1 MSNSAYKLKEAD
13 AETWSRYVSRLK
25 ESDEFVPA
33 AYIYN
38 AENLPRRLDL
48 HGFAVH
54 EAWHKLREFVE
65 QHYEAES
72 FDIVIITG
80 RSGQIAH
87 EFREWC
93 KRIPQIRFYDPIET
107 RQGKVGSY
115 RLYLKQKRH

>member
-13 AETWSRYVSRLK
+13 AETWNRYVSKLK
-25 ESDEFVPA
+25 ESEEFVPA

-38 AENLPRRLDL
+38 AEDLPRRLDL
-48 HGFAVH
+48 HGYAVH
-54 EAWHKLREFVE
+54 DAWHKLREFVE
-65 QHYEAES
+65 QHYEAET

-93 KRIPQIRFYDPIET
+93 KRIPQVRFYDPIET

-115 RLYLKQKRH
+115 RLYLKQKRR